1 MIDNTDVFESE
12 ELEDVYEI
20 ESNYASISS
29 GEITNQN
36 ANSIQN
42 AKDKVKSLTTDE
54 FLIEAYTAATQLRN
68 TLGDADALVSELSE
82 IIRMNV
88 LVVAATLKERP
99 VELILASARALP
111 DDARSLFLAET
122 IEMLS
127 LYKRSIESET
137 INEAASN
144 FH

>member
-1 MIDNTDVFESE
+1 MISDTDASGLE
-12 ELEDVYEI
+12 ELEDVYEV
-20 ESNYASISS
+20 ESNYLSISS
-29 GEITNQN
+29 GEITTQN

-42 AKDKVKSLTTDE
+42 AKDKVKSLTTEE

-82 IIRMNV
+82 IIRMNI

-99 VELILASARALP
+99 VELIIASARALP
-111 DDARSLFLAET
+111 LDVRSLFLAET

-127 LYKRSIESET
+127 LYQRSIESET
-137 INEAASN
+137 TNEAGN